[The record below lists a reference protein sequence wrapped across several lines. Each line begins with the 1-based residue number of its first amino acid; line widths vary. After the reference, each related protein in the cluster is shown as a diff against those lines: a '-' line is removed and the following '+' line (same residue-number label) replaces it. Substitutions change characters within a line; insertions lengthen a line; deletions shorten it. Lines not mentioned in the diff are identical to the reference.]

1 MPPNRNGVTGLDL
14 AVARELRAEIARQ
27 KDTSVLGIAA
37 ALQMRRSTLS
47 VRMNGHV
54 PFSNSLLAAVA
65 AQLGL
70 KASEVVARAEA
81 ALAAE
86 AVAS

>member
-27 KDTSVLGIAA
+27 KTSVLGIAE
-37 ALQMRRSTLS
+37 ALDMRRATLS
-47 VRMNGHV
+47 VRMNGRV
-54 PFSNSLLAAVA
+54 PFSNSLLESVA

-70 KASEVVARAEA
+70 KASEIVVRAETA
-81 ALAAE
+81 RSAE
-86 AVAS
+86 RSAS